1 MPHITLG
8 SHLPHD
14 TLGLTGK
21 GLGDPGTPPH
31 YKGGGVWAPPITVG
45 GPRGFWGPHIP
56 RGYQEGTWGPPPWPH
71 LFLPPTGGAA
81 ARGGATSVLPP
92 EGGASARYSIM
103 SCAPPPDYSPSGWGG
118 MGGRSCPSTPS
129 SASHP
134 PSLFG
139 TLRPPPAL
147 PPPPYGGKLGFNTT
161 PHPPLKPCDPPTARG
176 TPG

>member
-103 SCAPPPDYSPSGWGG
+103 SCAPPPRLLPIWLGGDGGQELPLNPQLSITPPQPLWDPAASPG
-118 MGGRSCPSTPS
+118 
-129 SASHP
+129 A
-134 PSLFG
+134 
-139 TLRPPPAL
+139 A
-147 PPPPYGGKLGFNTT
+147 
-161 PHPPLKPCDPPTARG
+161 PTALWG
-176 TPG
+176 